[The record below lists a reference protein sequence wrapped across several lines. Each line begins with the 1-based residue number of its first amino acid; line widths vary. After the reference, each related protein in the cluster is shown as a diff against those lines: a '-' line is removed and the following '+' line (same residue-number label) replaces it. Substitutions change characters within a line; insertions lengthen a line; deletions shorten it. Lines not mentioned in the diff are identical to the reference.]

1 MWLNAGFLSAK
12 TGMALKNQPDQSS
25 GTIEG
30 IWNRPRLFLIIPLR
44 RWNPL
49 LAAVQY
55 SADLDLFTLFMD
67 LLDRRS
73 KLVT

>member
-1 MWLNAGFLSAK
+1 
-12 TGMALKNQPDQSS
+12 
-25 GTIEG
+25 
-30 IWNRPRLFLIIPLR
+30 LR